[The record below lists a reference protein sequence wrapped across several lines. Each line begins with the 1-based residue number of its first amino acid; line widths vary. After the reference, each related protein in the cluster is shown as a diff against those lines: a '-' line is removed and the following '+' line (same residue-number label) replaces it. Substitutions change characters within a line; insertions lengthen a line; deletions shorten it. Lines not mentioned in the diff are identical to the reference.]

1 MGICGGYQML
11 GQRIADPHSVEGG
24 GTIDGMGLLPV
35 TAVLQEKKQRSR
47 TFGRVCGVTESA
59 GGQEQPW
66 KSLYGTKV
74 SGYEIHMGQSV
85 YEKPQLDEAGWK
97 QRESEE
103 AGMPFCIL
111 EDGREDGWIRGRVL
125 GTYLHG
131 IFEETDF
138 ARNMIE
144 LLCSD
149 RQIDGDDLTVPS
161 YREYKEAQYDLL
173 ADAVRKHLDM
183 DRIYDII
190 MH

>member
-1 MGICGGYQML
+1 MG
-11 GQRIADPHSVEGG
+11 E
-24 GTIDGMGLLPV
+24 
-35 TAVLQEKKQRSR
+35 
-47 TFGRVCGVTESA
+47 
-59 GGQEQPW
+59 
-66 KSLYGTKV
+66 
-74 SGYEIHMGQSV
+74 SV
-85 YEKPQLDEAGWK
+85 YEKPQFDEAGWK
-97 QRESEE
+97 RRESEE

-138 ARNMIE
+138 ARDMIE

-149 RQIDGDDLTVPS
+149 RQIDCDDWTVPS

-190 MH
+190 MQ